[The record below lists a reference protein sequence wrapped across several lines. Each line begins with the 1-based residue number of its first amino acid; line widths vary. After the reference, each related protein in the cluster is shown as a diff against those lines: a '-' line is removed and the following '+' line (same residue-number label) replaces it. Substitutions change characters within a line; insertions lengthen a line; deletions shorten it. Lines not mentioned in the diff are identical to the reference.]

1 MAKLRRSDFVFCRH
15 DTIGAE
21 GAEEDRDF
29 LSDCFIDHG
38 DLAAL
43 RDTQSPYRIVVGRT
57 GVGKT
62 ALLLKLKELEEHVA
76 WIEPDRL
83 ALQYIANSTM
93 LRRLEELGV
102 DLDIFY
108 RLLWRHILAVELIK
122 LRYRLR
128 NESDQQQLLRSL
140 YDRLFRDRN
149 KRAALQY
156 LVKWGESFWEDIE
169 YRVHEVTEKL
179 ERDVEA
185 SLGAG
190 SALLNTALG
199 GGATYTEE
207 DRREIVHRAQAVV
220 NAVQIRRLQDVIEV
234 LADDLL
240 DDPQQR
246 FFVVID
252 RLDERWVHD
261 SLRYR
266 LIRALIETVRSLM
279 TIRSAKVILSIR
291 RDLLDRVFRET
302 RDPGFQEEKYQP
314 LILRVQWNKKRLL
327 DLIDR
332 RIGKLVSRRY
342 TRTPVRFADAFV
354 SSVGTIDTAD
364 YLIQRTLYRPR
375 DVIQLVNSCIGHA
388 IDRSEITATMIRA
401 AESDY
406 SRLRL
411 RSLEDEWIADFP
423 EILLV
428 ASLLHG
434 RPASFPIEKI
444 DSDAIYAVIDKLIN
458 NAPRHGAEL
467 SRLAEQVIEDRLGE
481 REFLRRVVGIL
492 HVVGLVGVR
501 RQSGSEV
508 SWSFVDGEIL
518 RDSDIG
524 EDARLEVNPTF
535 HRALGIASR
544 R

>member
-1 MAKLRRSDFVFCRH
+1 VAKLRRSDFVFRRH

-29 LSDCFIDHG
+29 LADCFIDDG

-43 RDTQSPYRIVVGRT
+43 RDTASPYRIVVGRT

-62 ALLLKLKELEEHVA
+62 ALLLKLKEIEAHVA
-76 WIEPDRL
+76 WVEPDRL
-83 ALQYIANSTM
+83 SLQYIANSTI

-108 RLLWRHILAVELIK
+108 RLLWRHVLAVELIR
-122 LRYRLR
+122 LRYDLR
-128 NESDQQQLLRSL
+128 SESDQQRLLHSL
-140 YDRLFRDRN
+140 YDRLFRNRS
-149 KRAALQY
+149 KQAALQY
-156 LVKWGESFWEDIE
+156 LVKWGESFWEDVE

-179 ERDVEA
+179 ERDVQA
-185 SLGAG
+185 SLGG
-190 SALLNTALG
+190 SALLDAALS
-199 GGATYTEE
+199 GGATASEE

-220 NAVQIRRLQDVIEV
+220 NAVQLRRLQDVIDV
-234 LADDLL
+234 LADDVF
-240 DDPQQR
+240 DDPRQR

-252 RLDERWVHD
+252 RLDERWVD
-261 SLRYR
+261 DPLRYR

-314 LILRVQWNKKRLL
+314 LILRVQWNRKRLL
-327 DLIDR
+327 DLVDR
-332 RIGKLVSRRY
+332 RIGKLASRRGAKV
-342 TRTPVRFADAFV
+342 PVRFADVFAPL
-354 SSVGTIDTAD
+354 VGTVASAD

-375 DVIQLVNSCIGHA
+375 DVIQLVNSCIA
-388 IDRSEITATMIRA
+388 RAVDRSEITAAIIRA
-401 AESDY
+401 AEGGY

-423 EILLV
+423 EILGV

-434 RPASFPIEKI
+434 RPASFPLAEI
-444 DSDAIYAVIDKLIN
+444 DTDAIYALIDKLVGQGS
-458 NAPRHGAEL
+458 RQRGEL
-467 SRLAEQVIEDRLGE
+467 TRLAEQVVEDALGE
-481 REFLRRVVGIL
+481 REFLRRVVWIL

-508 SWSFVDGEIL
+508 AWSFVNGELL

>member
-1 MAKLRRSDFVFCRH
+1 LAKLRRSDFVFCRH

-29 LSDCFIDHG
+29 LSDCFIDGG

-43 RDTQSPYRIVVGRT
+43 RDSQSPYRIVVGRT

-62 ALLLKLKELEEHVA
+62 ALLLRLKELEDHVA
-76 WIEPDRL
+76 WVEPDRL
-83 ALQYIANSTM
+83 ALQYIANSTI

-128 NESDQQQLLRSL
+128 NETDQRRLLRSL

-149 KRAALQY
+149 KQAALQY

-185 SLGAG
+185 SLAG
-190 SALLNTALG
+190 SALLDAALS
-199 GGATYTEE
+199 GGATHTEE

-220 NAVQIRRLQDVIEV
+220 NAVQIRRLQDVIDL
-234 LADDLL
+234 LADDLF

-252 RLDERWVHD
+252 RLDERWVD
-261 SLRYR
+261 DPLRYR

-279 TIRSAKVILSIR
+279 TIRSAKIIVSIR

-327 DLIDR
+327 DLVDR

-342 TRTPVRFADAFV
+342 TKTPVRFADAFV
-354 SSVGTIDTAD
+354 PMVGKTSTAD

-388 IDRSEITATMIRA
+388 VDRSEITATMIRA

-411 RSLEDEWIADFP
+411 RSLEDEWMADYP

-428 ASLLHG
+428 SSLLWG
-434 RPASFPIEKI
+434 KPASFSIERI
-444 DSDAIYAVIDKLIN
+444 DSDAIYAVIDKLIS
-458 NAPRHGAEL
+458 NASPRRGEL
-467 SRLAEQVIEDRLGE
+467 TRLAEQVVEDALGE
-481 REFLRRVVGIL
+481 REFLRRIVGIL
-492 HVVGLVGVR
+492 HVVGLVGIR
-501 RQSGSEV
+501 RQGGSGV
-508 SWSFVDGEIL
+508 TWSFVNGEVL

-524 EDARLEVNPTF
+524 DDAHLEVNPTF
-535 HRALGIASR
+535 FRALGIANR
-544 R
+544 P

>member
-1 MAKLRRSDFVFCRH
+1 LVKLRRSDFVFCRN
-15 DTIGAE
+15 DIIGAE

-29 LSDCFIDHG
+29 LSDCFIDGG

-43 RDTQSPYRIVVGRT
+43 RDTRSPHRIVVGRT

-62 ALLLKLKELEEHVA
+62 ALLLKLRELEDHVA
-76 WIEPDRL
+76 WVEPDRL
-83 ALQYIANSTM
+83 ALQYIANSTI

-108 RLLWRHILAVELIK
+108 RLLWRHVLAVELIR

-128 NESDQQQLLRSL
+128 SEGDQRQLLRGL
-140 YDRLFRDRN
+140 YERLFRDRN
-149 KRAALQY
+149 KQAALQY
-156 LVKWGESFWEDIE
+156 LVKWGESFWEDVE

-185 SLGAG
+185 SLGG
-190 SALLNTALG
+190 SALLDAALA
-199 GGATYTEE
+199 GGATHTEE

-220 NAVQIRRLQDVIEV
+220 NAVQIRRLQDVIDL
-234 LADDLL
+234 LADDVF
-240 DDPQQR
+240 DDPAQR

-261 SLRYR
+261 PLRYR

-279 TIRSAKVILSIR
+279 AIRSAKVIVSIR

-314 LILRVQWNKKRLL
+314 LILRVQWNKRRLL
-327 DLIDR
+327 DLVDR
-332 RIGKLVSRRY
+332 RIGKLVGRRY
-342 TRTPVRFADAFV
+342 TRSPVRFADVFV
-354 SSVGTIDTAD
+354 PTVGKTRTAD

-375 DVIQLVNSCIGHA
+375 DIIQLVNSCIGHA
-388 IDRSEITATMIRA
+388 IDRSEITAPMIRA
-401 AESDY
+401 AESGY

-411 RSLEDEWIADFP
+411 RSLEDEWMADFP
-423 EILLV
+423 EIVLV
-428 ASLLHG
+428 SSLLHG
-434 RPASFPIEKI
+434 RPASFSVGEI
-444 DSDAIYAVIDKLIN
+444 DSDSLYALLDKLIG
-458 NAPRHGAEL
+458 NASRHRGEL
-467 SRLAEQVIEDRLGE
+467 TRLAEQVVEDALGE

-508 SWSFVDGEIL
+508 TWSFVNGEIL

-524 EDARLEVNPTF
+524 EDTRLEVNPTF
-535 HRALGIASR
+535 LRALGIPGR
-544 R
+544 P

>member
-1 MAKLRRSDFVFCRH
+1 LAKLRRSDFVFCLH

-29 LSDCFIDHG
+29 LSDCFIDDG

-76 WIEPDRL
+76 WVEPDSL
-83 ALQYIANSTM
+83 ALQYIANSTI

-108 RLLWRHILAVELIK
+108 RLLWRHILAVELIR

-128 NESDQQQLLRSL
+128 SESDQQQLLRSL

-149 KRAALQY
+149 KKAALQY

-185 SLGAG
+185 SLAG
-190 SALLNTALG
+190 SALLDAALS
-199 GGATYTEE
+199 GGATHTEE

-220 NAVQIRRLQDVIEV
+220 NAVQIRRLQDVIDA
-234 LADDLL
+234 LADDLF

-279 TIRSAKVILSIR
+279 TIRSAKIIISIR

-342 TRTPVRFADAFV
+342 TRSPVRFADAFV
-354 SSVGTIDTAD
+354 PTVGKVNTAD

-411 RSLEDEWIADFP
+411 RSLEDEWMADFP

-428 ASLLHG
+428 SSLLHG
-434 RPASFPIEKI
+434 KPASFCIDRI
-444 DSDAIYAVIDKLIN
+444 DSDAIYAVMDKLISN
-458 NAPRHGAEL
+458 SSRHRGEL
-467 SRLAEQVIEDRLGE
+467 TRLAEQVVEDVLSE

-492 HVVGLVGVR
+492 QVVGLVGVR
-501 RQSGSEV
+501 RQSGSEI
-508 SWSFVDGEIL
+508 SWSFVNGEIL
-518 RDSDIG
+518 RDSDIS

-535 HRALGIASR
+535 FRALGIANR
-544 R
+544 E

>member
-1 MAKLRRSDFVFCRH
+1 VAKLKRSDFVFRRH

-29 LSDCFIDHG
+29 LADCFIDDG

-62 ALLLKLKELEEHVA
+62 ALLLKLKELEAHVA
-76 WIEPDRL
+76 WVEPDRL
-83 ALQYIANSTM
+83 ALQYIANSTI

-108 RLLWRHILAVELIK
+108 RLLWRHVLAVELIK
-122 LRYRLR
+122 LRYRLGS
-128 NESDQQQLLRSL
+128 ESDQQQLLRSL
-140 YDRLFRDRN
+140 YERLFRDRN
-149 KRAALQY
+149 KKAALQY

-185 SLGAG
+185 SLAG
-190 SALLNTALG
+190 SALLNAALT
-199 GGATYTEE
+199 GGATHSEE

-220 NAVQIRRLQDVIEV
+220 NAVQIRRLQEVVDV
-234 LADDLL
+234 LADDLF

-252 RLDERWVHD
+252 RLDERWVD
-261 SLRYR
+261 DPLRYR
-266 LIRALIETVRSLM
+266 LIRALIETIRSLM
-279 TIRSAKVILSIR
+279 TIRSAKIILSIR

-314 LILRVQWNKKRLL
+314 LILPVQWSKKRLV

-342 TRTPVRFADAFV
+342 TRSPVRFADAFV
-354 SSVGTIDTAD
+354 PTVGKVQTAD

-375 DVIQLVNSCIGHA
+375 DIIQLVNSCIGQA

-411 RSLEDEWIADFP
+411 RSLEDEWMADFP

-428 ASLLHG
+428 SSLLHG
-434 RPASFPIEKI
+434 KPASFSIERI
-444 DSDAIYAVIDKLIN
+444 DSRAIYAVIDKLIN
-458 NAPRHGAEL
+458 SASRHRGGL
-467 SRLAEQVIEDRLGE
+467 TRLAEQVVEDALGE
-481 REFLRRVVGIL
+481 REFLRRVAGVL
-492 HVVGLVGVR
+492 YVVGLVGVR
-501 RQSGSEV
+501 RQSGSEI
-508 SWSFVDGEIL
+508 SWSFVNGEIL
-518 RDSDIG
+518 RDSDIS

-535 HRALGIASR
+535 FRALGIANR
-544 R
+544 P